1 MNEKNSVIYQLNGRP
16 KLKEAI
22 PLGLQHVLAMFVG
35 NVTPLIIISG
45 ALRLSLDDKTMLVQ
59 CAMLVSGLV
68 TLVQCYKLGPFGAK
82 LPIVM
87 GTSFGFVSVA
97 TAVGAKYGYEGVLGA
112 CLAGSLIEIVFGTY
126 ISRIRK
132 FFPPVVTGTVVLA
145 IGISLLPT
153 GINYFA
159 GGIGASDF
167 GSLSNLL
174 LGSIVLV
181 TVLFCK
187 QYTKGITSIASILIG
202 LIVGYIVA
210 IPMGKIDF
218 SQISSMALISIP
230 MPFQFGFEFHIDAIF
245 AFVCMFIV
253 SGVETVGDITAIT
266 HSGVGRDATDEEISG
281 GVMAD
286 GFGSVIAALFN
297 SMPTTSFGQNVG
309 LIAMTKVINRN
320 VVGIGA
326 GFLIL
331 AAIFP
336 KFGALISLMPASVL
350 GGASVM
356 MFAMIAVSGIKLIT
370 SEPLNNRNST
380 IVAVA
385 LGLGV
390 GLTLVPGVLSQMPEP
405 IQLIFGDS
413 GLIVVAIIAI
423 FLNMVLP
430 QEKSEVNN
438 KIEVG
443 NSSTQAS

>member
-1 MNEKNSVIYQLNGRP
+1 MEMKNSVIYQLDGKP
-16 KLKEAI
+16 KLSEAI
-22 PLGLQHVLAMFVG
+22 PLGLQHILAMFVG

-45 ALRLSLDDKTMLVQ
+45 ALGLSLDDKTMLVQ
-59 CAMLVSGLV
+59 CSMLVSGLV
-68 TLVQCYKLGPFGAK
+68 TLIQCYRLGPFGAK

-97 TAVGAKYGYEGVLGA
+97 IAVGSKYGYEGILGA

-126 ISRIRK
+126 VRKIRR

-159 GGIGASDF
+159 GGVGASDF
-167 GSLSNLL
+167 GSISNLL
-174 LGSIVLV
+174 LGTIVLV

-202 LIVGYIVA
+202 LVVGYIVA
-210 IPMGKIDF
+210 IFMGKIDF
-218 SQISSMALISIP
+218 SQLSTMSMISVP
-230 MPFQFGFEFHIDAIF
+230 MPLKFGFEFHIDAIF
-245 AFVCMFIV
+245 AFVCMFMV
-253 SGVETVGDITAIT
+253 SGVETVGDITAIA
-266 HSGVGRDATDEEISG
+266 HSGIGRDATDEEISG

-286 GFGSVIAALFN
+286 GLGSMIAAIFN

-309 LIAMTKVINRN
+309 LIAMTKVINRH
-320 VVGIGA
+320 VVATGA
-326 GFLIL
+326 VFLIV

-336 KFGALISLMPASVL
+336 KFGGLISLMPSSVL

-370 SEPLNNRNST
+370 SEPLDNRNST

-385 LGLGV
+385 LGIGV
-390 GLTLVPGVLSQMPEP
+390 GLTLVPGVLSQMPES

-413 GLIVVAIIAI
+413 GLVVVAIIAI
-423 FLNMVLP
+423 ILNIVLP
-430 QEKSEVNN
+430 KESKVESKNVQTIKAKSQV
-438 KIEVG
+438 
-443 NSSTQAS
+443 S

>member
-1 MNEKNSVIYQLNGRP
+1 
-16 KLKEAI
+16 
-22 PLGLQHVLAMFVG
+22 
-35 NVTPLIIISG
+35 
-45 ALRLSLDDKTMLVQ
+45 
-59 CAMLVSGLV
+59 
-68 TLVQCYKLGPFGAK
+68 
-82 LPIVM
+82 
-87 GTSFGFVSVA
+87 
-97 TAVGAKYGYEGVLGA
+97 
-112 CLAGSLIEIVFGTY
+112 
-126 ISRIRK
+126 
-132 FFPPVVTGTVVLA
+132 
-145 IGISLLPT
+145 
-153 GINYFA
+153 
-159 GGIGASDF
+159 
-167 GSLSNLL
+167 
-174 LGSIVLV
+174 
-181 TVLFCK
+181 VLFFK

-218 SQISSMALISIP
+218 SQLSQMSLVSVP
-230 MPFQFGFEFHIDAIF
+230 MPLQFGFKFHIDAIF

-253 SGVETVGDITAIT
+253 SGVETVGDITAIA
-266 HSGVGRDATDEEISG
+266 HSGIGRDAKDEEISG

-286 GFGSVIAALFN
+286 GLGSMIASIFN

-320 VVGIGA
+320 VVAIGA

-336 KFGALISLMPASVL
+336 KFGALISLMPSSVL

-390 GLTLVPGVLSQMPEP
+390 GLSLVPGVLSQMPES

-413 GLIVVAIIAI
+413 GLIVVAIVAI
-423 FLNMVLP
+423 VLNIILP
-430 QEKSEVNN
+430 KETNELKN
-438 KIEVG
+438 KVEII
-443 NSSTQAS
+443 NSNT

>member
-1 MNEKNSVIYQLNGRP
+1 MNDKNSVIYQLDGRP
-16 KLKEAI
+16 RLKEAI

-45 ALRLSLDDKTMLVQ
+45 ALGLSLEDKTMLVQ

-68 TLVQCYKLGPFGAK
+68 TLVQCYRIGPFGAK

-97 TAVGAKYGYEGVLGA
+97 TAVGSKYGYEGILGA
-112 CLAGSLIEIVFGTY
+112 CLAGSMIEILFGTY
-126 ISRIRK
+126 VKKIRK

-159 GGIGASDF
+159 GGVGASDF
-167 GSLSNLL
+167 GSMSNLL
-174 LGSIVLV
+174 LGSIVLI

-202 LIVGYIVA
+202 LLVGYIVA

-218 SQISSMALISIP
+218 SQISQMSLVSIP
-230 MPFQFGFEFHIDAIF
+230 TPLQFGFQFHIDAIF

-253 SGVETVGDITAIT
+253 SGVETVGDITAIA
-266 HSGVGRDATDEEISG
+266 HSGIGRDAKDEEISG

-286 GFGSVIAALFN
+286 GFGSMIAALFN

-309 LIAMTKVINRN
+309 LIAMTKVINRH
-320 VVGIGA
+320 VVATGA
-326 GFLIL
+326 IFLIL

-336 KFGALISLMPASVL
+336 KFGAIISLMPSSVL

-385 LGLGV
+385 LGIGV
-390 GLTLVPGVLSQMPEP
+390 GLSLVPDVLSKMPES
-405 IQLIFGDS
+405 IKLIFGDS

-423 FLNMVLP
+423 LLNIVLP
-430 QEKSEVNN
+430 KENTELKT

-443 NSSTQAS
+443 NSNTQVS